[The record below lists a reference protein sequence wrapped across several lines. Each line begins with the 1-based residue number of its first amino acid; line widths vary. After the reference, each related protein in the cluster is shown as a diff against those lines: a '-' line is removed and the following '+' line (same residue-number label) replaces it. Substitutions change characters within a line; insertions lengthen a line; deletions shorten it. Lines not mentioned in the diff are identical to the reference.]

1 MEKLTQK
8 KLTFEPIG
16 GARVK
21 DNIGKFQ
28 MLSEGGVCR
37 LGSGICA
44 EHNVSVVL
52 KRVGCVDVCMLPGQL
67 ESVPNFPRNLPFK
80 FH

>member
-37 LGSGICA
+37 LGSGMCA
-44 EHNVSVVL
+44 GHNVSVV
-52 KRVGCVDVCMLPGQL
+52 
-67 ESVPNFPRNLPFK
+67 
-80 FH
+80 